1 MTYAEMNKDY
11 PVRFSIYDTLPGIEE
26 YIPPE
31 KPSDSTREFGP
42 EDIFVAPRKNK
53 SHIIIYQVSDDY
65 YYEMTFL
72 SFLIKFCN
80 WQTFSA
86 HTAAMYEAVK
96 QVVRSTCFGPVYPF
110 PSNK

>member
-1 MTYAEMNKDY
+1 MTYSEMNKSY

-31 KPSDSTREFGP
+31 KPSDSTWEFGP
-42 EDIFVAPRKNK
+42 KDVFVAPRKNK
-53 SHIIIYQVSDDY
+53 NPIIIYQVSDDY

-72 SFLIKFCN
+72 SFRIKFYN

-86 HTAAMYEAVK
+86 HTAAIFEAVN
-96 QVVRSTCFGPVYPF
+96 QVVHAIGFGRDIPHH
-110 PSNK
+110 K